1 MGALKWEFF
10 LKKHIEGF
18 FNRKFASE
26 LEVAEIEK
34 NLEREILL
42 KKEKKENIAYVPNVY
57 TIYVSAPDYQRI
69 CSQRITDELYTG
81 IEKQVIAN
89 DFFMEDKLIVSFM
102 QNIELKKGMCDIKS
116 FFRLSIPEIQED
128 KDSIESHTIVLERPS
143 FSKPLNLPQ
152 EYKVASLTVVDGP
165 DTEAYLEFG
174 ERPIYIGRREKNE
187 FFLTDKNAS
196 RVHSYIV
203 FEKHRHLL
211 YDADSLNG
219 TYVNGQKIKS
229 QWLKFGDEIQVG
241 NTIILYEVV

>member
-1 MGALKWEFF
+1 MRALKWELF
-10 LKKHIEGF
+10 LEKHIEGF

-26 LEVAEIEK
+26 LELAEIEK

-42 KKEKKENIAYVPNVY
+42 KKEKKENAAYVPNVY
-57 TIYVSAPDYQRI
+57 TIYVSASDYQHI
-69 CSQRITDELYTG
+69 CSQRIIDELYTV

-102 QNIELKKGMCDIKS
+102 QDIELKKGMCNIQS
-116 FFRLSIPEIQED
+116 FFRLSIPEVQGD
-128 KDSIESHTIVLERPS
+128 KNTESHTIVLERPS
-143 FSKPLNLPQ
+143 FAKPLNLPK
-152 EYKVASLTVVDGP
+152 EHKVASLIVVDGP
-165 DTEAYLEFG
+165 DMDAYLEFG
-174 ERPIYIGRREKNE
+174 ENQIYIGRREKNE